1 MNPSKYKYTSVLP
14 YHFIQSGLQILLYNK
29 SGELSFVCGKS
40 NSGSLMHRDAA
51 MLAAS
56 LLGISGKVHKFPL
69 KGLTAPDDQKLQ
81 IFPMECLK
89 YQDHVD
95 GYIWL
100 TW

>member
-1 MNPSKYKYTSVLP
+1 
-14 YHFIQSGLQILLYNK
+14 
-29 SGELSFVCGKS
+29 
-40 NSGSLMHRDAA
+40 MHRDAA